1 MASRVRA
8 GETNVDCSEAAE
20 LLRMARDIRMANGPM
35 TGPARTAKMLA
46 WFSGFPAPSPASPT
60 PAKDRVAS
68 ATVM

>member
-20 LLRMARDIRMANGPM
+20 LLRMARDIRMANGPI
-35 TGPARTAKMLA
+35 TGPARTAKMLP
-46 WFSGFPAPSPASPT
+46 WFSGLPAPSPSSPT
-60 PAKDRVAS
+60 PAKDSVAR